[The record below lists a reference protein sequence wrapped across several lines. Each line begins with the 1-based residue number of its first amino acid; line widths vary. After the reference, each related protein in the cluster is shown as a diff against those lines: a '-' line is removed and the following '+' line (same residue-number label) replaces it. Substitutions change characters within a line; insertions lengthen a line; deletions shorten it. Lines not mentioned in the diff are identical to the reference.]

1 MAKYDSIP
9 KFLSRKH
16 NAGILLTFG
25 EIERIIGAALPRAAA
40 QPGWWADAG
49 SVQSDAWRSAGYRA
63 ELVPDIEAV
72 WVPATRCRGY
82 RGGAAWRGQRRQN
95 VRRRSNW
102 ARRAGR
108 ADRYPTSR

>member
-1 MAKYDSIP
+1 MAKYDPIP

-16 NAGILLTFG
+16 NPGILLTFG

-72 WVPATRCRGY
+72 WFRRLDVETIAAVPHGEAS
-82 RGGAAWRGQRRQN
+82 AAETCSAAQTECDARLRSGQ
-95 VRRRSNW
+95 
-102 ARRAGR
+102 A
-108 ADRYPTSR
+108 